1 MLVAERYRLHGS
13 IGRGG
18 MGEVWQ
24 ATDEVLGREV
34 AVKLLLGDEAD
45 SAAAARFRLEAQTA
59 ARLSHPYVVAVFD
72 FGAWDDRFYLVME
85 LVEGQSLAQEL
96 TAAGSLGTERVAT
109 VAAQAAAGLAAAH
122 REGIVHRDIK
132 PGNLLSDPQGTV
144 KIGDFGIARFVDDP
158 ASALTTAG
166 QIVGTSL
173 YLAPERAL
181 GRPASAASDVYSL
194 GCVLYQLLTGRP
206 PFHAESATVT
216 LHQHID
222 MAPVPPRE
230 RGVQLPP
237 AFENYLL
244 GLLAKQPEDRPT
256 AQEVADWF
264 GTGAW
269 RGLAEPLPVASDT
282 RSASLSAAPPYAS
295 RPPQPGSAETGPP
308 TMYRLPS
315 TAPQPAQPARSA
327 HQARATHGGHA
338 THAGHAANS
347 AHSSHSSHSTPSR
360 RARSGGAR
368 AGAATRTGG
377 GVGAMARRRPRVFGI
392 LAGAVL
398 FVLAVLAGMKMF
410 SPDTTATETGN
421 GLKDGSSSTGP
432 ESTGVPAAG
441 TVARTG
447 APGSTP
453 APGVN
458 AEPPASPSFTETAAD
473 TPSPAETEEEKAK
486 EEQKEQKEQA
496 PPKQEEQP
504 QPPPQYGDG
513 DDDDDDGGYGDD

>member
-1 MLVAERYRLHGS
+1 
-13 IGRGG
+13 

-24 ATDEVLGREV
+24 ATDEVLGRAV
-34 AVKLLLGDEAD
+34 AVKLLLGGDEAD

-85 LVEGQSLAQEL
+85 LVEGRSLAQEL
-96 TAAGSLGTERVAT
+96 TASGTLGAERVAT
-109 VAAQAAAGLAAAH
+109 IAAQAAAGLAAAH

-132 PGNLLSDPQGTV
+132 PGNLMADAQGTV

-158 ASALTTAG
+158 SSALTTAG

-206 PFHAESATVT
+206 PFQAENATVT

-230 RGVQLPP
+230 RGAQLPP

-256 AQEVADWF
+256 AQAVADWF

-269 RGLAEPLPVASDT
+269 QGRPEPLPVAAPSPPRTQT
-282 RSASLSAAPPYAS
+282 RAQPSYAS
-295 RPPQPGSAETGPP
+295 APPQPGSSDGAP
-308 TMYRLPS
+308 TTYRLPP
-315 TAPQPAQPARSA
+315 TAGQQTGRSA
-327 HQARATHGGHA
+327 RAARAEPAAHSAHSAGSGHSGQSTRSSHSARATR
-338 THAGHAANS
+338 S
-347 AHSSHSSHSTPSR
+347 APSR
-360 RARSGGAR
+360 RGRPAGGGGAR
-368 AGAATRTGG
+368 AG
-377 GVGAMARRRPRVFGI
+377 VGTAVRRRPRVFGI

-398 FVLAVLAGMKMF
+398 FVVAVLVGMSMF
-410 SPDTTATETGN
+410 SPDDTGTE
-421 GLKDGSSSTGP
+421 DGSGDPTSSTG
-432 ESTGVPAAG
+432 STTGSSGGADPGQPAAG
-441 TVARTG
+441 TEDQQSGTTPDG
-447 APGSTP
+447 AGT
-453 APGVN
+453 
-458 AEPPASPSFTETAAD
+458 EPTAS
-473 TPSPAETEEEKAK
+473 SPVTEEDPGPAGDGSKPGKPDKTA
-486 EEQKEQKEQA
+486 KEQKDR
-496 PPKQEEQP
+496 PGEEA
-504 QPPPQYGDG
+504 GDGAGAGDEEDDG
-513 DDDDDDGGYGDD
+513 DDDEE